1 VRKSDKLDKP
11 KKQKYFLIVPGD
23 EFHRIPKITVH
34 VNLEDKN
41 YVAEALRE
49 NEPQSKAIDSSPH
62 FAALVAYQVAIDNE

>member
-1 VRKSDKLDKP
+1 LRKKKKP
-11 KKQKYFLIVPGD
+11 NKQKYFLIVPGD
-23 EFHRIPKITVH
+23 DDIPKITVH

-62 FAALVAYQVAIDNE
+62 FAALVAYQVAIDKN